1 MTHVGRRE
9 RAGLPPGA
17 RRGAVDVGVDP
28 AMEEKREMIRLHQGR
43 EGERPV
49 WINAELVETV
59 EATPDTVVTLLTGR
73 KMLVHE
79 TPDELVALVVEYRRR
94 INVRPQVLAGG

>member
-1 MTHVGRRE
+1 MTYTGRRT
-9 RAGLPPGA
+9 RAGHVPGA
-17 RRGAVDVGVDP
+17 RRGAIDVGFDP
-28 AMEEKREMIRLHQGR
+28 AMEEKRDMIRLHQGR
-43 EGERPV
+43 DGERPV

-73 KMLVHE
+73 KLLVHE

-94 INVRPQVLAGG
+94 VNVRPQVLAGG